1 MQAIIV
7 RWCDLIGVTN
17 QGSIQVATGAV
28 SGAAALFVVYAAFV
42 IVGTILGLHRRGNT
56 RL

>member
-17 QGSIQVATGAV
+17 EGSIQVATGAH
-28 SGAAALFVVYAAFV
+28 LRE
-42 IVGTILGLHRRGNT
+42 TLGLQSADGVRPSGKKPG
-56 RL
+56 